1 MKAVILA
8 AGKSSRI
15 GYLTENIPKSML
27 ELNETH
33 TLLSFNFMQLSNSG
47 VDSVILVTGFYS
59 KKIEK

>member
-15 GYLTENIPKSML
+15 GYLTEKIPKSML

-59 KKIEK
+59 KMHI